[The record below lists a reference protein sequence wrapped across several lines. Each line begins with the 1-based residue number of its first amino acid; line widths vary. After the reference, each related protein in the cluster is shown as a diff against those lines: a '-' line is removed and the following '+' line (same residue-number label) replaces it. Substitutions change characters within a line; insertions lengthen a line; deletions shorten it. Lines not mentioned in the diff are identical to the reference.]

1 MKVISLITQKG
12 GSGKSTLAECLAVA
26 ATLDNKAVA
35 ILDMDPQGSAINWK
49 QRRGSSDPA
58 VLPVTMSNLAEEI
71 ERVKASGADYVFID
85 TPARLSDWAMASA
98 KVSDLVIIPS
108 RPTIKDLERVEA
120 SIKLSTLDKIR
131 PVLVVLN
138 QVRSRGN
145 RDELAETYIKSKN
158 FPVCPGRIGNRVV
171 FEDAD
176 TFGLTPQD
184 IDQQCKA
191 AIEIK
196 HAYKYISNVLEQINN
211 EPMSEK
217 KSEVVNYE

>member
-1 MKVISLITQKG
+1 MKTISLITQKG
-12 GSGKSTLAECLAVA
+12 GSGKSTLTECLAVA

-35 ILDMDPQGSAINWK
+35 ILDMDPQGSAISWK

-58 VLPVTMSNLAEEI
+58 VLPATVSNLSEEL
-71 ERVKASGADYVFID
+71 ERIKNNGADYVFID
-85 TPARLSDWAMASA
+85 TPARLSDWAMAAA

-120 SIKLSTLDKIR
+120 SIKLSTLDQIR
-131 PVLVVLN
+131 PVFVVLN
-138 QVRSRGN
+138 QVRARGN
-145 RDELAETYIKSKN
+145 RDEQAESYIKSKH

-184 IDQQCKA
+184 VDNNCKA
-191 AIEIK
+191 ALEIQDV
-196 HAYKYISNVLEQINN
+196 YKYTCKVLNQLTVKPVNDLTN
-211 EPMSEK
+211 K
-217 KSEVVNYE
+217 VVNL